1 MMSIPFHAQHT
12 AVFQK
17 LSEAP
22 TSQATCSQPQISLST
37 DRLSLIPASVTYI
50 DQALAQI
57 PLVPVATSGARCP
70 ALNEAVVTA
79 PTEL

>member
-1 MMSIPFHAQHT
+1 MPVPLHAQHIP
-12 AVFQK
+12 VFQK
-17 LSEAP
+17 LSEGP
-22 TSQATCSQPQISLST
+22 TSQATCCQSQISLST
-37 DRLSLIPASVTYI
+37 DRLSLTPASVTYI

-70 ALNEAVVTA
+70 ALNDAVVIA